1 MHRTALVL
9 VALLACNDGGD
20 GTGSTGSTIGPG
32 ATDSASDTSDGA
44 TTPTSAPTSE
54 TVTTGDVTD
63 AATTTTGAPDTS
75 SSGDATSSGTTG
87 EARGLKISLA
97 DVAIVVDCQPIIADD
112 PLQAS
117 WIVVY
122 DNSDGQTDA
131 SAELDSVFFIIAEG
145 DPPTAQPLTALPST
159 SGTIPAGQVVMQKA
173 MKTMGPDFPDCE
185 FCGVNATLVVNF
197 LVGGEQVFAEHTA
210 PLECAD

>member
-1 MHRTALVL
+1 VIAVAMHRPALTLVL
-9 VALLACNDGGD
+9 ATLLACNDGGD
-20 GTGSTGSTIGPG
+20 GTGSTDSTTGPR
-32 ATDSASDTSDGA
+32 ATDSASDTSDGT

-54 TVTTGDVTD
+54 AVTTGDGTGAVT
-63 AATTTTGAPDTS
+63 TTTDPGTTGAPDTS
-75 SSGDATSSGTTG
+75 SNGDTTSSGSTTG

-117 WIVVY
+117 WTVVY

-145 DPPTAQPLTALPST
+145 DPPTAQPFTVEPTT
-159 SGTIPAGQVVMQKA
+159 SGTVPAGQVVMQKA
-173 MKTMGPDFPDCE
+173 MKITGPPFRLRILRRERHPHRQLP
-185 FCGVNATLVVNF
+185 GRR
-197 LVGGEQVFAEHTA
+197 
-210 PLECAD
+210 